1 MEGDMRVT
9 KLLYILWVS
18 DMGRAIAFYRDSMG
32 LTLRSESP
40 SWSELT
46 CGDATLALHISHN
59 GGIGATGL
67 SFEVDDIEAACRAAE
82 RGGGR
87 VVNAPQNGDIPGLTL
102 ADIADPDGN
111 RIQLGHHGG

>member
-46 CGDATLALHISHN
+46 CGDATLALHISPS
-59 GGIGATGL
+59 GGRGPTGL
-67 SFEVDDIEAACRAAE
+67 AFEVDDISAACRAAE
-82 RGGGR
+82 LGGGR
-87 VVNAPQNGDIPGLTL
+87 VVTAPHRGNIPGLIR
-102 ADIADPDGN
+102 AEIEDPDGN
-111 RIQLGHHGG
+111 RIELGHHAG

>member
-1 MEGDMRVT
+1 MRVT
-9 KLLYILWVS
+9 KLLYMLWDS
-18 DMGRAIAFYRDSMG
+18 DMGRAVAFNRDAMG

-40 SWSELT
+40 SWSELAF
-46 CGDATLALHISHN
+46 GDATLALHISH
-59 GGIGATGL
+59 GGGSGATGL

-87 VVNAPQNGDIPGLTL
+87 VVQAPQNGDIPGLTL

>member
-59 GGIGATGL
+59 GGIGATGSRSKSTTSRRRVGL
-67 SFEVDDIEAACRAAE
+67 RSAGAAA
-82 RGGGR
+82 
-87 VVNAPQNGDIPGLTL
+87 
-102 ADIADPDGN
+102 
-111 RIQLGHHGG
+111 

>member
-1 MEGDMRVT
+1 
-9 KLLYILWVS
+9 
-18 DMGRAIAFYRDSMG
+18 MGFGHGPRGSLQPRRHGPHAAV
-32 LTLRSESP
+32 SESP
-40 SWSELT
+40 SWSELAF
-46 CGDATLALHISHN
+46 GDATLALHISH
-59 GGIGATGL
+59 GGGSGATGL

-87 VVNAPQNGDIPGLTL
+87 VVQAPQNGDIPGLTL